1 MVQDNSAGARQRG
14 APHGPL
20 YPTLSRG
27 LTLAATHR
35 CARATALPFSTCARA
50 TILPFSDRPDAH
62 TPHTPAPTRV
72 PLSRLSHASPLSL
85 PSSLPAFQVD
95 DRLAG
100 EGTGKVLGVGGLE
113 GWAIPIV
120 FGLVWSLYYAAT
132 RELGGD
138 KGDDSGLT
146 L

>member
-1 MVQDNSAGARQRG
+1 MGA
-14 APHGPL
+14 APAAL
-20 YPTLSRG
+20 SLSLSRTHTHT
-27 LTLAATHR
+27 LT
-35 CARATALPFSTCARA
+35 
-50 TILPFSDRPDAH
+50 
-62 TPHTPAPTRV
+62 
-72 PLSRLSHASPLSL
+72 L
-85 PSSLPAFQVD
+85 PSSSSLSLKKVD

-100 EGTGKVLGVGGLE
+100 EGTGRVLGVSGLE

>member
-1 MVQDNSAGARQRG
+1 MVHGCRARR
-14 APHGPL
+14 
-20 YPTLSRG
+20 TLS
-27 LTLAATHR
+27 
-35 CARATALPFSTCARA
+35 
-50 TILPFSDRPDAH
+50 
-62 TPHTPAPTRV
+62 
-72 PLSRLSHASPLSL
+72 LSLSHAHTHSHPPFLLL
-85 PSSLPAFQVD
+85 PSLKKVD

-100 EGTGKVLGVGGLE
+100 EGTGRVLGVSGLE

>member
-1 MVQDNSAGARQRG
+1 M
-14 APHGPL
+14 
-20 YPTLSRG
+20 
-27 LTLAATHR
+27 
-35 CARATALPFSTCARA
+35 
-50 TILPFSDRPDAH
+50 
-62 TPHTPAPTRV
+62 

-85 PSSLPAFQVD
+85 PSSLPAIQVD

>member
-1 MVQDNSAGARQRG
+1 
-14 APHGPL
+14 
-20 YPTLSRG
+20 
-27 LTLAATHR
+27 
-35 CARATALPFSTCARA
+35 
-50 TILPFSDRPDAH
+50 
-62 TPHTPAPTRV
+62 
-72 PLSRLSHASPLSL
+72 
-85 PSSLPAFQVD
+85 
-95 DRLAG
+95 
-100 EGTGKVLGVGGLE
+100 VLGVSGLE